1 MEIMEYRMLRQTLF
15 QINDKIG
22 DDIRKLKYK
31 IIELRNECDETF
43 TFDDLR
49 DENFYLREKTTRII
63 TQLAEYE
70 KQMEDLIVRQAILIK
85 FKEDLNKKI
94 SNDNV

>member
-1 MEIMEYRMLRQTLF
+1 MEIMEDRMLRQTLF

-49 DENFYLREKTTRII
+49 DENFYLGEKTTRII

-70 KQMEDLIVRQAILIK
+70 RQMEDLIVRQAILIK

>member
-1 MEIMEYRMLRQTLF
+1 MEIMEDRMLRQTLF
-15 QINDKIG
+15 QINNKIG

-43 TFDDLR
+43 TFDDLQ
-49 DENFYLREKTTRII
+49 DENFYLREKTTRIT

-70 KQMEDLIVRQAILIK
+70 KQMEDLIVRQVILIK

-94 SNDNV
+94 SDDNV